1 MEVSLCKAD
10 LKDVVTIHEMKV
22 KAFKPLLEKYQDFKT
37 SPANETVERII
48 TQINQSF
55 TDYFIINHLEV
66 AVGGIRVVK
75 KDNQIYSIS
84 PIFILPE
91 YQGKG
96 IAQRV
101 FTMVER
107 IYDDAKSWKLGTIL
121 QEKGN
126 CYLYEKIGY
135 KKTGTTKVI
144 NDKMTMVFYEKQL

>member
-10 LKDVVTIHEMKV
+10 LKDAVTIHEMKV
-22 KAFKPLLEKYQDFKT
+22 KAFMPLLEKYQDFET

-55 TDYFIINHLEV
+55 TDYFIIHHLEV

-91 YQGKG
+91 HQGKG
-96 IAQRV
+96 IAQKV
-101 FTMVER
+101 FTIVER

-135 KKTGTTKVI
+135 KKTGATKVI
-144 NDKMTMVFYEKQL
+144 NDKMTMVFYEKHL